1 MDLNMWM
8 KKIMLVLVLS
18 YATATVLG
26 PIVIGLLKK
35 EKASQTEREAG
46 PESHKKKG
54 GTPTMGG
61 FIFLI
66 PFFIFALLFTDDLK
80 KALAV
85 VVLTVGCAV
94 IGFIDDFIKVVLK
107 RNLGL
112 RAYQKLVLQFALTAV
127 FAWLLTLGAKS
138 GGSDP
143 FAMIIPFTGGEVTDL
158 GILKYPALIF
168 ITLAT
173 VNGTNLT
180 DGVDGLSASVT
191 AVVAGFFTFVAVLTQ
206 LSPGFEMSV
215 VSDAGMIA
223 AVPCAFMGGLL
234 GYLFYNVYPGRVMM
248 GDTGSLALGGFVVG
262 MSYILHMPLFI
273 PLFGIIYA
281 AEVVSVV
288 LQVSYFKLTHG
299 KRLFRMAPLHHHFEL
314 GGWSETRVVNV
325 FTTASMIGC
334 VVALMGLL

>member
-1 MDLNMWM
+1 MDVLAGM
-8 KKIMLVLVLS
+8 KKLIFVLVAA
-18 YATATVLG
+18 YAAATVLG

-66 PFFIFALLFTDDLK
+66 PFVVLSFVFSENMNRT
-80 KALAV
+80 LAV

-94 IGFIDDFIKVVLK
+94 IGFLDDYIKVVLK

-112 RAYQKLVLQFALTAV
+112 RAWQKIVLQCLVTAL
-127 FAWLLTLGAKS
+127 FAWLLTQGAES
-138 GGSDP
+138 AGSHP
-143 FAMIIPFTGGEVTDL
+143 FEMIIPFTGGKTTDL
-158 GILKYPALIF
+158 GILKYPALLF

-191 AVVAGFFTFVAVLTQ
+191 AVVAGFFSFLAVLMQTVY
-206 LSPGFEMSV
+206 PTT
-215 VSDAGMIA
+215 DGMGA
-223 AVPCAFMGGLL
+223 ASLPVAFLGGLL

-262 MSYILHMPLFI
+262 MSYILRIPLFI
-273 PLFGIIYA
+273 PLFGVIYA
-281 AEVVSVV
+281 AEVISVV
-288 LQVSYFKLTHG
+288 LQVSYFKMTHG
-299 KRLFRMAPLHHHFEL
+299 KRLFRMSPLHHHFEL

-325 FTTASMIGC
+325 FTTVTVIGC
-334 VVALMGLL
+334 AVALWGLL

>member
-1 MDLNMWM
+1 MDFMM
-8 KKIMLVLVLS
+8 SIKKMMLVLILA
-18 YATATVLG
+18 YAAATVLG
-26 PIVIGLLKK
+26 PVVIGILKR

-46 PESHKKKG
+46 PKSHKKKG
-54 GTPTMGG
+54 GTPVMGG

-66 PFFIFALLFTDDLK
+66 PFIVLSLIFADHFEQ
-80 KALAV
+80 ALAV
-85 VVLTVGCAV
+85 VTLTVGCAC
-94 IGFIDDFIKVVLK
+94 IGFIDDFIKVVLR

-112 RAYQKLVLQFALTAV
+112 RAWQKIVLQCLVTAL
-127 FAWLLTLGAKS
+127 FAWLLIRSAEGSFTGTNLGDS
-138 GGSDP
+138 SP
-143 FAMIIPFTGGEVTDL
+143 FEMIIPFTGGKTTDL
-158 GILKYPALIF
+158 GILKYPALLF

-191 AVVAGFFTFVAVLTQ
+191 AVVAGFFSFAAAFV
-206 LSPGFEMSV
+206 M
-215 VSDAGMIA
+215 AGSFGVIA
-223 AVPCAFMGGLL
+223 LPVAFLGALL

-262 MSYILHMPLFI
+262 MSYVLKLPLFI

-299 KRLFRMAPLHHHFEL
+299 KRLFRMSPLHHHFEL

-325 FTTASMIGC
+325 FTTVTIIGC
-334 VVALMGLL
+334 AVALIGL